1 MHAMKEVEKKDAPEV
16 SGGYVGPL
24 VEDPSVAPPF
34 PQNPTVPVQPGQTE
48 DLPQWR

>member
-24 VEDPSVAPPF
+24 VEDPAIVEPY
-34 PQNPTVPVQPGQTE
+34 PQIPMVPVNNE
-48 DLPQWR
+48 DTPPAWR